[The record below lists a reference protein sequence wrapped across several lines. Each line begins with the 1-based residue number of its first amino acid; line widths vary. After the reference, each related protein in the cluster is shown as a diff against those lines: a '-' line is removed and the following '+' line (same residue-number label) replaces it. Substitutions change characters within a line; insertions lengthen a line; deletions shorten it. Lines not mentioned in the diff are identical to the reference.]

1 MPTKIKFQSKIN
13 ESVSVGDLLYVI
25 VPAANINGL
34 AGNSPNRG
42 ANSVITEVGEEIDS
56 NGNVI
61 GFVTIA
67 GTARLAIPTASNN
80 FYYARKPKDNNTS
93 LKGYVLQARLNCDV
107 SSFNSYNDSN
117 KKLFSLGSEVTQSS
131 K

>member
-25 VPAANINGL
+25 VPSANIN
-34 AGNSPNRG
+34 AVASSAA
-42 ANSVITEVGEEIDS
+42 ANSVITEVGED
-56 NGNVI
+56 
-61 GFVTIA
+61 FVVIA
-67 GTARLAIPTASNN
+67 GSPRLATPATINH
-80 FYYARKPKDNNTS
+80 FYYARKPVHNNTS
-93 LKGYVLQARLNCDV
+93 LKGYVLQARLNCNV
-107 SSFNSYNDSN
+107 SAFNSYSDSN

>member
-1 MPTKIKFQSKIN
+1 MPTKIKFQNKIN
-13 ESVSVGDLLYVI
+13 ESVSVGDLLYVVI
-25 VPAANINGL
+25 PSNNINAVASSG
-34 AGNSPNRG
+34 AGNSI
-42 ANSVITEVGEEIDS
+42 ITDVGEEIDS

-67 GTARLAIPTASNN
+67 GNPRFSSPVTINH
-80 FYYARKPKDNNTS
+80 FYYARKLPHNNTS
-93 LKGYVLQARLNCDV
+93 LKGYVLQARLKCNV
-107 SSFNSYNDSN
+107 SGFDSYVNSN

>member
-1 MPTKIKFQSKIN
+1 MPTKIKFQNKIN
-13 ESVSVGDLLYVI
+13 ESVSIGDLLYVI
-25 VPAANINGL
+25 IPSNNIDGL

-42 ANSVITEVGEEIDS
+42 ANSVITEVGED
-56 NGNVI
+56 
-61 GFVTIA
+61 FVTIA
-67 GTARLAIPTASNN
+67 GNARLASPAAVGH

-107 SSFNSYNDSN
+107 SAFDSYDSSN

>member
-13 ESVSVGDLLYVI
+13 ESVSVGDLLYVV
-25 VPAANINGL
+25 VPSNNINAAASSG
-34 AGNSPNRG
+34 AG
-42 ANSVITEVGEEIDS
+42 NSVITEIGEETDS
-56 NGNVI
+56 NGNKI

-80 FYYARKPKDNNTS
+80 FYYARKPLNNNTS
-93 LKGYVLQARLNCDV
+93 LKGYILQARLKCNV
-107 SSFNSYNDSN
+107 SAFDSYVNSN

>member
-1 MPTKIKFQSKIN
+1 MPTKIKFQNKIN
-13 ESVSVGDLLYVI
+13 ESVSIGDFLYVVI
-25 VPAANINGL
+25 PSSNVSGL

-42 ANSVITEVGEEIDS
+42 ANSVITEVGED
-56 NGNVI
+56 
-61 GFVTIA
+61 FVTIA
-67 GTARLAIPTASNN
+67 GNARLVSPATVDH
-80 FYYARKPKDNNTS
+80 FYYARKPVHNNTS

-107 SSFNSYNDSN
+107 SAFDSYVNSN

>member
-13 ESVSVGDLLYVI
+13 ESVSVGDLLYVV
-25 VPAANINGL
+25 VPTANINGL
-34 AGNSPNRG
+34 AGTVPRG
-42 ANSVITEVGEEIDS
+42 TNSVITEVGE
-56 NGNVI
+56 N
-61 GFVTIA
+61 FVTIA
-67 GTARLAIPTASNN
+67 GPARLSSPATTSH
-80 FYYARKPKDNNTS
+80 FYYARKPADNNAS

-107 SSFNSYNDSN
+107 SSFDLYDSSN

>member
-13 ESVSVGDLLYVI
+13 ESVSVGDFLYVAI
-25 VPAANINGL
+25 PTQSVNGL
-34 AGNSPNRG
+34 AGGAPGRA
-42 ANSVITEVGEEIDS
+42 ANSVITDVGEEIDS

-67 GTARLAIPTASNN
+67 GNARLPSPATVGH
-80 FYYARKPKDNNTS
+80 FYYARKPLDNNTS

-107 SSFNSYNDSN
+107 SAFSSYSDSN

>member
-13 ESVSVGDLLYVI
+13 ESVSIGDFLYVI
-25 VPAANINGL
+25 VPSSNTDGL
-34 AGNSPNRG
+34 AGTLPRG
-42 ANSVITEVGEEIDS
+42 INSVITDVGED
-56 NGNVI
+56 
-61 GFVTIA
+61 FVTIA
-67 GTARLAIPTASNN
+67 GPARLSGPATTSH
-80 FYYARKPKDNNTS
+80 FYYARKPADNNAS

-107 SSFNSYNDSN
+107 SAFDSYDSSN

>member
-25 VPAANINGL
+25 IPSQNINAVASSSAANSI
-34 AGNSPNRG
+34 
-42 ANSVITEVGEEIDS
+42 ITEVGEEIDS

-67 GTARLAIPTASNN
+67 GTARLAAPTASNN

-107 SSFNSYNDSN
+107 SAFSSYNDSN